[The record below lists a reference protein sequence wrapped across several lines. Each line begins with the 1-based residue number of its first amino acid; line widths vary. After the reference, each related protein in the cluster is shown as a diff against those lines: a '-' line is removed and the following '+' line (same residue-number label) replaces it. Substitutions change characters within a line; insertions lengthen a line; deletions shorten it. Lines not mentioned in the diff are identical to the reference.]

1 MAWFLVEIRYVQEK
15 YGEVRPAH
23 RAFLA
28 DLAEKGVVALGGPLT
43 DGTGGITLYQA
54 EDEEAL
60 QKIIDQDP
68 YFLEGAVAERTVRGF
83 DPKIGAWLPK
93 A

>member
-15 YGEVRPAH
+15 YAEVRPAH

-28 DLAEKGVVALGGPLT
+28 ELADQGVVAIGGPLT

-60 QKIIDQDP
+60 RKIIDQDP

-83 DPKIGAWLPK
+83 EPKIGAWLPK
-93 A
+93 D